1 MRRPRGGPGP
11 GACVKP
17 KWETKVYQSVVYWLG
32 NYPPLSCVHN
42 EAKETGILNS
52 PHCSVLTLRQ
62 EARIQTGLS
71 HFYWPVKLM
80 VLDFMGFVFCMCVVV
95 VVCVCSVHHMD
106 ISEGVRKCGKFR
118 LYTVTPTVAWPTPP
132 GNSLKF
138 HWRNSLISISPD
150 WGSNLMRERYMC
162 LLKYSNC
169 ILGWTV

>member
-1 MRRPRGGPGP
+1 MRRPRGGRGP

-80 VLDFMGFVFCMCVVV
+80 VLDFIGFVFCMCVVWRW
-95 VVCVCSVHHMD
+95 CASVHHMD
-106 ISEGVRKCGKFR
+106 ISEGVRKCGK
-118 LYTVTPTVAWPTPP
+118 LDCIQLHLQWHDQHSQ
-132 GNSLKF
+132 GIHWNST
-138 HWRNSLISISPD
+138 
-150 WGSNLMRERYMC
+150 REILSFQY
-162 LLKYSNC
+162 LLTEAP
-169 ILGWTV
+169 I